1 MNGDLRMM
9 HVIHGPGRLE
19 VLYGGLFGQDM
30 RIRSRNKGSEEKDT
44 SNEDMK
50 QVAHR
55 SPSRRTEIFYRG
67 PQQAAIEISVI
78 ATFSHCFGIRFVRS
92 GLHMVLQDL

>member
-1 MNGDLRMM
+1 MTGDLRMV

-30 RIRSRNKGSEEKDT
+30 RIRSRNKCSEEKDA

-55 SPSRRTEIFYRG
+55 SPSRRTDIFYRG
-67 PQQAAIEISVI
+67 YQQAAIEISVT
-78 ATFSHCFGIRFVRS
+78 AAFPPCFQFRHEYGA
-92 GLHMVLQDL
+92 L